1 VVPEN
6 PEAQDAS
13 VEEHEQQQNNDVYN
27 EDDDDKE
34 YPPLSDSK
42 GEKLYRNAKEFES
55 FGIEALV
62 PTDRL

>member
-13 VEEHEQQQNNDVYN
+13 VEEHEMQNNNVYN

-34 YPPLSDSK
+34 YSPLSDSK

-62 PTDRL
+62 PAGRL